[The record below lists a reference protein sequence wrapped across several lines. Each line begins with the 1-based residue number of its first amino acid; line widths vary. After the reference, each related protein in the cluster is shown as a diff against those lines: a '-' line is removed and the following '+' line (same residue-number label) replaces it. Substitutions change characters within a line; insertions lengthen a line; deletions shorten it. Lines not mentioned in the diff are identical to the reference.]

1 MNCDRIGVQ
10 KVRNEMI
17 TLKNILEKY
26 DMMRNVGFFF
36 LWDQN
41 NNMHFV
47 RENDQEKYMAQTWVQ
62 AYGKCKVETMDNT
75 GNQRPSVWKYY
86 EGDEKVFQM

>member
-1 MNCDRIGVQ
+1 
-10 KVRNEMI
+10 
-17 TLKNILEKY
+17 
-26 DMMRNVGFFF
+26 
-36 LWDQN
+36 
-41 NNMHFV
+41 MHFV